1 MLLYNYPIK
10 EENIMPI
17 KKYVTTLLSTTI
29 VALSSELAIAA
40 DGAGDD
46 SSFAGWPLLVLL
58 AIVLIFRKNLFAEAT
73 AHPPESDHQETAAP
87 EVASPEI
94 VAEKVQETV
103 KKPAKKAVAK
113 TKSTKTT
120 DNIDLTDGGN
130 QCQASTA
137 KGTRCKRTTTLENAS
152 VKIDNTTYQLT
163 VCKQHNNKSLKPFS
177 ELVK

>member
-1 MLLYNYPIK
+1 
-10 EENIMPI
+10 MPI
-17 KKYVTTLLSTTI
+17 KKYVTTLLSTLI
-29 VALSSELAIAA
+29 VALSSEYAIAA
-40 DGAGDD
+40 DGVSDD

-58 AIVLIFRKNLFAEAT
+58 AVVVIFRKKLFAEAT
-73 AHPPESDHQETAAP
+73 PQQPESDHQETAAS
-87 EVASPEI
+87 EAAAPEI

-103 KKPAKKAVAK
+103 KKPATK
-113 TKSTKTT
+113 TKATKTT

-177 ELVK
+177 ELLK